1 MSSVFRALHRAH
13 AAARMPRRALLST
26 IPPRATF
33 DAAVHALEVSG
44 TELDDQQ
51 KLRLYGLFKAAS
63 GAEAGARPSAFN
75 LVGRAKWDAWDAVA
89 KTMTQD
95 EACIAYAKEV
105 ESIVGPIG
113 DETPPP
119 HGLFW

>member
-63 GAEAGARPSAFN
+63 GAGRPNGLLSTCWAQN
-75 LVGRAKWDAWDAVA
+75 G
-89 KTMTQD
+89 
-95 EACIAYAKEV
+95 
-105 ESIVGPIG
+105 
-113 DETPPP
+113 TPGMPSLKP
-119 HGLFW
+119 